1 MGPLTGY
8 RIVEFAGIGPT
19 PMCAMLLADMV
30 ATVLRLDRPAAS
42 DLGIQRPARFALLNR
57 GRKSVSV
64 DLKMPEGIA
73 LALDL
78 VARADAIL
86 EGFRPGA
93 MERLGLGPESVCRV
107 IPASSTDA

>member
-1 MGPLTGY
+1 
-8 RIVEFAGIGPT
+8 
-19 PMCAMLLADMV
+19 
-30 ATVLRLDRPAAS
+30 
-42 DLGIQRPARFALLNR
+42 
-57 GRKSVSV
+57 VSV